1 MITPIKPEEVKC
13 NQIPDQVIDVFN
25 KLIVKNI
32 RGSSAVVKQEEAVT
46 AIIAQFEL
54 EGKAVSRSEVYENGW
69 LNVEQMY
76 KEVGWA
82 VSFDK
87 PSYDES
93 YEAYFRFSKK

>member
-1 MITPIKPEEVKC
+1 MITPIKPEEVKG

-54 EGKAVSRSEVYENGW
+54 EGKVVSRSEVYENGW

-76 KEVGWA
+76 KEVGWL
-82 VSFDK
+82 VRFDK